1 MNNSDLEI
9 TRELVRKLKSGDQ
22 DAFKSLYE
30 EFGKKLYYFGRKYQ
44 LSEEDSS
51 EIVQE
56 TFYKIWN
63 KREELKPEFSF
74 NSFVI
79 TIAKNLIFNKIR
91 KNVYERSY
99 LSSLDHT
106 DFVHNETDRQV
117 IYSDLENIAMQAIEQ
132 LPPKRKHIFK
142 LSRESGMSNQE
153 IAESLSISKSTVEN
167 QMNKC
172 LKFLKQYLE
181 NNAEIIQ
188 KGNN

>member
-1 MNNSDLEI
+1 MKKLSPHQEQGLICQLKAGDKQAFNQLFYQYE
-9 TRELVRKLKSGDQ
+9 RKLYNFSCKLLHSQ
-22 DAFKSLYE
+22 EDAE
-30 EFGKKLYYFGRKYQ
+30 
-44 LSEEDSS
+44 

-56 TFYKIWN
+56 VFLKIWQ

-99 LSSLDHT
+99 LASLEHS
-106 DFVHNETDRQV
+106 DFIHNETDRQV
-117 IYSDLENIAMQAIEQ
+117 VYSDLENISLQAIEQ

-172 LKFLKQYLE
+172 LKFLKQYLK
-181 NNAEIIQ
+181 NNAEIIH
-188 KGNN
+188 KGQ